1 MYPRL
6 TDYWDE
12 QVGAI
17 DTGAR
22 RLAELSED
30 AGRAA
35 LHAISAA
42 VTEHVRVVPDDLLA
56 KVAVSFADDLYKA
69 ACGIDRWDEA
79 LDSYLASSAGT
90 MSARLTERG
99 LHLQYLVDN
108 AWQDLTKPLHLLPHW
123 YHAAGFVYA
132 CPAVVAFQLAAH
144 DGLDAEP
151 EPRVVLDRYGSEAR
165 DVVNQLMGRC
175 QVERRPVAQLDTDST
190 PQSFDVALS
199 ARGKA
204 GVITVFRDAA
214 PEPGNTGRGLAALSS
229 GLTQHRDRAR
239 RGLSHSRRSRSRRR
253 AGGPAGRRG

>member
-12 QVGAI
+12 QAGAI

-22 RLAELSED
+22 RLAELPQE
-30 AGRAA
+30 ARQAA
-35 LHAISAA
+35 LNAIRAA

-56 KVAVSFADDLYKA
+56 KGAVAFADDLYKA
-69 ACGIDRWDEA
+69 VCGIDRWDDA
-79 LDSYLASSAGT
+79 LDVYLAASAGT

-123 YHAAGFVYA
+123 YQAAGFVYA

-144 DGLDAEP
+144 DGLDAAADVQGALE
-151 EPRVVLDRYGSEAR
+151 RYGSETR
-165 DVVNQLMGRC
+165 DVVSQLIDRC
-175 QVERRPVAQLDTDST
+175 QLKRRPVMQLDTDST
-190 PQSFDVALS
+190 KQSFDVALS

-214 PEPGNTGRGLAALSS
+214 PEPGTQVAAWLPPV
-229 GLTQHRDRAR
+229 QD
-239 RGLSHSRRSRSRRR
+239 
-253 AGGPAGRRG
+253 